1 MQARHL
7 FAKFFRSDT
16 RFLVLIAILVTS
28 SIGWICYEYTTHNQL
43 SELEQRQ
50 LSFLNLF
57 QQNIHQQ
64 INKYGLLPLYLSH
77 DKRVMETLNA
87 PLTAARQKSLNRY
100 LEHLNQAVGAI
111 ASYIMNDKGV
121 VIAASNSQ
129 QRDSFV
135 GRDLSYR
142 PYFRTAQDNQ
152 VNGYYGIGTTSA
164 RPGYFLT
171 TAIMRDG
178 QRLGVAVTKVSLNS
192 FKQDSF
198 HGQHPVLL
206 TDRYGVVVISSLKH
220 WQYRSL
226 KPLSESVLKKLN
238 QTQRYDHRVLQ
249 SLHWQT
255 LQTLNQTAEMVAI
268 SIDGHRQ
275 SYLAVSRYM
284 PKLRM
289 TLTVL
294 TSANSVH
301 SLAYSRSFAVGTLSA
316 VLFLVWLSLVLR
328 HKALT
333 IRRQSQFALEE
344 LNTHLEEKVA
354 KRSSQLRET
363 IAKLRAEID
372 EKNKAFEQLKG
383 FQKELIRTEN
393 HAVIGQLSAGIAHEI
408 NQPLAALSTL
418 SGNTERFLEQGDVEN
433 VKSNLQRISSLVD
446 RLAKLTTQ
454 LRNFSRRGD
463 DHLSVIDIDSCIDG
477 ALQLLNY
484 QIRKAQ
490 VQVACYA
497 PAKPLYTRANAVQL
511 EQVLV
516 NLISNA
522 VDALENNEKKLID
535 IYWYS
540 NTHRICIQIYDNG
553 VGLTDAVKKHLFEP
567 FFTTKKNTGLGL
579 GLALSASII
588 RHFDGKL
595 LAESQNPGS
604 CFTIELPVLT
614 GDKYE

>member
-1 MQARHL
+1 MQPRNL
-7 FAKFFRSDT
+7 LAKFFWSDT
-16 RFLVLIAILVTS
+16 RFLILIAILVTG

-50 LSFLNLF
+50 LSSLHIF

-77 DKRVMETLNA
+77 DKRVMETLSHR
-87 PLTAARQKSLNRY
+87 LTQSSQQSLNQY
-100 LEHLNQAVGAI
+100 LAHLNQAVGAI
-111 ASYIMNDKGV
+111 ASYIINDKGR
-121 VIAASNSQ
+121 VIASSNFEHN
-129 QRDSFV
+129 DSFV
-135 GRDLSYR
+135 GHDLSYR
-142 PYFRTAQDNQ
+142 PYFRNAQDNN
-152 VNGYYGIGTTSA
+152 VTGYYGIGTTNA

-171 TAIMRDG
+171 TAIILNHKRI
-178 QRLGVAVTKVSLNS
+178 GVSVTKVSLDS
-192 FKQDSF
+192 FKQDSLN
-198 HGQHPVLL
+198 GEHPVLL

-226 KPLSESVLKKLN
+226 KPLSKSVLKELN

-249 SLHWQT
+249 SLNWQT
-255 LQTLNQTAEMVAI
+255 LKTLSNNAGMVAI
-268 SIDGHRQ
+268 TIDGHRQ

-294 TSANSVH
+294 TSASSVR
-301 SLAYSRSFAVGTLSA
+301 SLAYSRSVAVGTLSA
-316 VLFLVWLSLVLR
+316 VLFLAWLSLVLR

-333 IRRQSQFALEE
+333 IRRQSQLALEE

-354 KRSSQLRET
+354 KRSSQLKET

-454 LRNFSRRGD
+454 LRNFSRRSD
-463 DHLSVIDIDSCIDG
+463 DHLSVIDIDGCIDG
-477 ALQLLNY
+477 ALALLNY
-484 QIRKAQ
+484 QIRKAH
-490 VQVACYA
+490 VLVSCHA
-497 PAKPLYTRANAVQL
+497 PNEPLYTRANAVQL

-535 IYWYS
+535 IYWYKS
-540 NTHRICIQIYDNG
+540 AYRVYIQIYDNG
-553 VGLTDAVKKHLFEP
+553 MGLTDAVKEHLFEP

-595 LAESQNPGS
+595 LAENQNPGS

-614 GDKYE
+614 GDKDE

>member
-1 MQARHL
+1 MQSRHL

-16 RFLVLIAILVTS
+16 RFLLLIAILVTG
-28 SIGWICYEYTTHNQL
+28 SIGWGCYEYTTHNQL
-43 SELEQRQ
+43 GELEQSQ
-50 LSFLNLF
+50 LSSLNSF

-77 DKRVMETLNA
+77 DQRVLNTLTH
-87 PLTAARQKSLNRY
+87 PVTQTSQQVLNRY
-100 LEHLNQAVGAI
+100 LAHLNQAVGAL
-111 ASYIMNDKGV
+111 ASYIINNKGEV
-121 VIAASNSQ
+121 VAASNSQ
-129 QRDSFV
+129 QSDSFV
-135 GRDLSYR
+135 GRNLSYR
-142 PYFRTAQDNQ
+142 PYFRAAQDNR
-152 VNGYYGIGTTSA
+152 VTGYYGIGTTSD

-171 TAIMRDG
+171 TAIVHHG
-178 QRLGVAVTKVSLNS
+178 QRIGVAVTKVSLNS
-192 FKQDSF
+192 FKNDSLNS
-198 HGQHPVLL
+198 QHPVLL

-220 WQYRSL
+220 WQYRSV
-226 KPLSESVLKKLN
+226 KPLSESVLKELN
-238 QTQRYDHRVLQ
+238 RTQRYDHRVLQ

-255 LQTLNQTAEMVAI
+255 LKILSDNAEMASI
-268 SIDGHRQ
+268 FIDGHWQ
-275 SYLAVSRYM
+275 NYLAVSRYM

-289 TLTVL
+289 TLTLL
-294 TSANSVH
+294 TSAKSVR
-301 SLAYSRSFAVGTLSA
+301 SLAYSRSIAVGTLSA
-316 VLFLVWLSLVLR
+316 VLFLAWLSLVLR

-333 IRRQSQFALEE
+333 IRRQSQLALED
-344 LNTHLEEKVA
+344 LNMHLEEKVA

-383 FQKELIRTEN
+383 FQKELIRAEN

-418 SGNTERFLEQGDVEN
+418 SGNTERFLEQGDVES
-433 VKSNLQRISSLVD
+433 VKSNLKRISSLVD

-454 LRNFSRRGD
+454 LRNFSRRSD
-463 DHLSVIDIDSCIDG
+463 DHLSIIDIDSCIEG

-484 QIRKAQ
+484 QIRKAN
-490 VQVACYA
+490 VHVCCYA
-497 PAKPLYTRANAVQL
+497 PDKPLLVRANVVQL

-522 VDALENNEKKLID
+522 VDALEDTEKKLID
-535 IYWYS
+535 IYWYTS
-540 NTHRICIQIYDNG
+540 AQRIYIQIYDNG
-553 VGLTDAVKKHLFEP
+553 VGLTDVVEEHLFEP

-595 LAESQNPGS
+595 LAENQNPGS
-604 CFTIELPVLT
+604 CFTIELPILK
-614 GDKYE
+614 GDKHE

>member
-1 MQARHL
+1 MQPRNL
-7 FAKFFRSDT
+7 LAKFFWSDT
-16 RFLVLIAILVTS
+16 RFLILIAILVTG

-50 LSFLNLF
+50 LSSLHIF

-77 DKRVMETLNA
+77 DKRVMETLSRR
-87 PLTAARQKSLNRY
+87 LTQSSQQSLNQY
-100 LEHLNQAVGAI
+100 LAHLNQAVGAI
-111 ASYIMNDKGV
+111 ASYIINGKGR
-121 VIAASNSQ
+121 VIASSNFEHN
-129 QRDSFV
+129 DSFV
-135 GRDLSYR
+135 GHDLSYR
-142 PYFRTAQDNQ
+142 PYFRNAQDNN
-152 VNGYYGIGTTSA
+152 VTGYYGIGTTSA

-171 TAIMRDG
+171 TAIILNHKRI
-178 QRLGVAVTKVSLNS
+178 GVAVTKVSLDS
-192 FKQDSF
+192 FKQDSLN
-198 HGQHPVLL
+198 GEHPVLL

-226 KPLSESVLKKLN
+226 KPLSESVLKEFN

-255 LQTLNQTAEMVAI
+255 LKTLSNNAEMVAI
-268 SIDGHRQ
+268 TIDGHRQ

-294 TSANSVH
+294 TSASSVRA
-301 SLAYSRSFAVGTLSA
+301 LAYSRSVAVGTLSA
-316 VLFLVWLSLVLR
+316 VLFLAWLSLVLR

-333 IRRQSQFALEE
+333 IRRQSQLALEE

-354 KRSSQLRET
+354 KRSSQLKET

-454 LRNFSRRGD
+454 LRNFSRRSD
-463 DHLSVIDIDSCIDG
+463 DHLSIIDIDGCIDG
-477 ALQLLNY
+477 ALALLNY
-484 QIRKAQ
+484 QIRKAH
-490 VQVACYA
+490 VLVSCHA
-497 PAKPLYTRANAVQL
+497 PNEPLYTRANAVQL

-535 IYWYS
+535 IYWYKS
-540 NTHRICIQIYDNG
+540 AYRVYIQIYDNG
-553 VGLTDAVKKHLFEP
+553 MGLTDAVKEHLFEP

-595 LAESQNPGS
+595 LAENQNPGS

-614 GDKYE
+614 GDKDE